1 MHSSMYQIVHFQHG
15 QSLSYTINT
24 SINLQSKRNS
34 EKCEIRSRHN
44 TRDQFDQEN
53 NQVGNKK

>member
-1 MHSSMYQIVHFQHG
+1 MYQIVHFQHG

-24 SINLQSKRNS
+24 SINCRVKENS

-53 NQVGNKK
+53 NQVGNKKSKKQ